1 MNPVSML
8 RFREWLH
15 QIDSAACPIGS
26 RAEMT
31 PGAIPEYFNANWLK
45 MSHPQGN

>member
-8 RFREWLH
+8 RFREWFN
-15 QIDSAACPIGS
+15 QVNGTACPIGS

-31 PGAIPEYFNANWLK
+31 AGNIPPVFNAEWVRVSKN
-45 MSHPQGN
+45 P